1 MSPFLA
7 CPEDVRLNFSF
18 LLHYYLSLPKPKTQT
33 MIKQLFFTGL
43 LLFAQMISLAQ
54 STNPTDFTLYSAS
67 DSSKFVLSANKGKYV
82 VLHFLL
88 KTECPYCMRH
98 TLDYAINADSLP
110 DVVQVFIKPDAK
122 EDLDKWTAKV
132 PDKALEKF
140 AIYHDP
146 NAALAKKFKIK
157 GGYDFHNETIYYPAL
172 IILDPAGKEVFR
184 YIGTSNSDRYSFAQ
198 LQAKMK
204 ELKAAN

>member
-18 LLHYYLSLPKPKTQT
+18 PLSNSLSLRKPKTSA
-33 MIKQLFFTGL
+33 MKKQFYILVL
-43 LLFAQMISLAQ
+43 LLITQLMVNAQ
-54 STNPTDFTLYSAS
+54 STNPSDFTLYSVS
-67 DSSKFVLSANKGKYV
+67 DSSKFVLSENKGKYV

-98 TLDYAINADSLP
+98 TMDYAINADSLP

-122 EDLDKWTAKV
+122 EELEKWTAKV

-157 GGYDFHNETIYYPAL
+157 GGYDFHNETINFPAL
-172 IILDPAGKEVFR
+172 IILDTTGKEVFR

-198 LQAKMK
+198 LKTKMK

>member
-1 MSPFLA
+1 
-7 CPEDVRLNFSF
+7 
-18 LLHYYLSLPKPKTQT
+18 